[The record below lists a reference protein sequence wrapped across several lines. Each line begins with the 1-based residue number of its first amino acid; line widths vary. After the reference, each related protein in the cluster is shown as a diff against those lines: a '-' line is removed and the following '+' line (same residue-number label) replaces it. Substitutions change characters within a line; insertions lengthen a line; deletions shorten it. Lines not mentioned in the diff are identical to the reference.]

1 MTTVVLDA
9 SVQVGWILPDEP
21 WHAAALAVAGRIA
34 DGSLDAGAVPNSRFE
49 VSNALVKAARRGR
62 IGWHRVAGRL
72 AQLDD
77 FSIRIDA
84 EPFEIEAL
92 LAACRDHQ
100 LGWGDAHH
108 ALLARRLGRPL
119 LTADERLARA
129 LRDTDIWVES
139 ILDRP
144 ADPAQD

>member
-1 MTTVVLDA
+1 MKTVVLDA
-9 SVQVGWILPDEP
+9 SVQVGWLLPDEP
-21 WHAAALAVAGRIA
+21 LHTAALAIADRIA
-34 DGSLDAGAVPNSRFE
+34 DGRLDAVVVPNSRFE
-49 VSNALVKAARRGR
+49 ICNALIQAARRGR
-62 IGWHRVAGRL
+62 IDWFRVAGRL

-77 FSIRIDA
+77 LSIRIDA

-92 LAACRDHQ
+92 LAACRDYQ

-119 LTADERLARA
+119 LTADERLVRA
-129 LRDTDIWVES
+129 LGGSDIWVES

-144 ADPAQD
+144 ADEPGQ